1 MRRLIERDGRDPV
14 EIEAA
19 IRWVDKDPFWS
30 SNVLSVP
37 TLRRQYDRLRLRAA
51 RDTGGPGP
59 ERPASVSELLDRAA
73 AIKAEEGAA

>member
-37 TLRRQYDRLRLRAA
+37 TLRKQYDRLRLRAA
-51 RDTGGPGP
+51 RDTRGGP

-73 AIKAEEGAA
+73 AIRAQEGAA

>member
-1 MRRLIERDGRDPV
+1 MRRLIERDGRDPA

-37 TLRRQYDRLRLRAA
+37 TLRKQYDRLRLRAG
-51 RDTGGPGP
+51 RRTGGP

-73 AIKAEEGAA
+73 AIRAQEGAA